1 VHCHR
6 DSRKQDADKA
16 VSLGTDLPVVFV
28 QRADILYERGD
39 AAGAIRDLDK
49 AIALKPDDP
58 LPYWVRGRMRFEKGD
73 TKSAHRDFDQ
83 AAALFSKIE
92 GE

>member
-1 VHCHR
+1 
-6 DSRKQDADKA
+6 
-16 VSLGTDLPVVFV
+16 V

-49 AIALKPDDP
+49 AIALNPDDP
-58 LPYWVRGRMRFEKGD
+58 LPYWVRGRMHFEKGD
-73 TKSAHRDFDQ
+73 TKSAHRGFDQ